1 MGGMAGGGG
10 LVGGLLRLAGSAG
23 QGGRNKGAG
32 ADATLEE
39 ALGEELGVGVEDG
52 EAGDFQLGGEGAA
65 GGDLLSGGE
74 VAAED
79 GFAKTGV
86 DLSMERRGGLAVD
99 GDDGDDSGGDVDHG
113 VAC

>member
-1 MGGMAGGGG
+1 M
-10 LVGGLLRLAGSAG
+10 AGSAG

-52 EAGDFQLGGEGAA
+52 EAGDFQHCGQSAA
-65 GGDLLSGGE
+65 GGDLLAGSE

-86 DLSMERRGGLAVD
+86 DLAMERRGGLAVN
-99 GDDGDDSGGDVDHG
+99 GDDGDDSGGNVDHG
-113 VAC
+113 EAC